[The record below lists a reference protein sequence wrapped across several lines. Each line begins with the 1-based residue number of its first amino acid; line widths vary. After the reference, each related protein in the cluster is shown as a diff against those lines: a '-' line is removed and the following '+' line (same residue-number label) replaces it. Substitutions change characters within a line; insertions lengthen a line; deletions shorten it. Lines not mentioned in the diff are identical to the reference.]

1 MKNIDWNHL
10 RAFHMTANTGSLS
23 AAARKLGLTQPT
35 LSRQVA
41 SLEEELEVDLFTR
54 IGRRLELT
62 QTGRELLDHMRTMGD
77 AAEAVVLTANGR
89 VQDVGGRVC
98 ISATDTFSAYVLP
111 EIIETIRTQVPQIT
125 TVLNVANDQSNLHQ
139 LEADIAIRHAKPEQ
153 VGLVGQFIRNTHAH
167 FYASQSWV
175 EENGNPS
182 DPSELEP
189 TQLIG
194 FGDTM
199 RLSQYL
205 SELGFCVDASDF
217 RIVSDSAVVAWEM
230 VKRGLGVAAMP
241 QEVAMRT
248 PGLVRQ
254 FSDLPPLEVPIWLVT
269 HQAMQASPRV
279 RLVQGILAKEL
290 ASQR

>member
-10 RAFHMTANTGSLS
+10 RAFHMTASTGSLS

-41 SLEEELEVDLFTR
+41 GLEAELEVALFER
-54 IGRRLELT
+54 LGRRLELT
-62 QTGRELLDHMRTMGD
+62 QTGRELLDHIRTMGD
-77 AAEAVVLTANGR
+77 AAEAVVLSANGR
-89 VQDVGGRVC
+89 VQDIGGRVC

-111 EIIETIRTQVPQIT
+111 QIIETIRSEAPQIT
-125 TVLNVANDQSNLHQ
+125 IVLNVANDHSNLHQ
-139 LEADIAIRHAKPEQ
+139 MEADIAIRHAAPAQE
-153 VGLVGQFIRNTHAH
+153 GLVGQFIHNTQAH

-175 EENGNPS
+175 VNNGNPV
-182 DPSELEP
+182 DPSELAV

-194 FGDTM
+194 FGDTT

-205 SELGFCVDASDF
+205 SDLGFSVDASDF

-230 VKRGLGVAAMP
+230 VKSGLGVAAMP
-241 QEVAMRT
+241 QEVAART
-248 PGLVRQ
+248 PGLVRL
-254 FSDLPPLEVPIWLVT
+254 FPDLAPLNVPIWLIT

-279 RLVQGILAKEL
+279 RLVQSILAKEL
-290 ASQR
+290 SRQ